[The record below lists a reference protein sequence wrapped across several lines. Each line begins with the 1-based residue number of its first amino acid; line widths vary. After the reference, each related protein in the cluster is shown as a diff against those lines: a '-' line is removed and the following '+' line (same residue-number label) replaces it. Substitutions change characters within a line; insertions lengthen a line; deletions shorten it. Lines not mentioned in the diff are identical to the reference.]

1 MDRYPEYRSA
11 MNIRFEESWLKAA
24 GRLGFD
30 LGGFDRREEPSRIK
44 HKEGS
49 SLSWGVGR
57 VLEKMGRVPDLIF
70 DRGDVGKEPMIRVLG
85 KNPDEV
91 ADKILLL
98 KKGLP

>member
-1 MDRYPEYRSA
+1 
-11 MNIRFEESWLKAA
+11 
-24 GRLGFD
+24 
-30 LGGFDRREEPSRIK
+30 
-44 HKEGS
+44 
-49 SLSWGVGR
+49 
-57 VLEKMGRVPDLIF
+57 MGRVPDLIF